1 MFCADDY
8 SPAGLAARM
17 EILDRVNLY
26 FHAADRRRWH
36 LMAHVFHDDATWNMS
51 AVGGH
56 TWRETTA
63 VCDAL
68 FAERLKVTHHQLGN
82 VLLRLDGETAFG
94 EIYATAYHR
103 VRADAPPGGLFGGT
117 GYDYDLIGGL
127 RYCDRFERRDGQ
139 WRIADRRGVSEW
151 RHHQPAADGILASVS
166 PGFRGRHD
174 DTDPSTA
181 VVAGL

>member
-1 MFCADDY
+1 MFSADDY
-8 SPAGLAARM
+8 APAGLAARM
-17 EILDRVNLY
+17 EILDRINLY

-51 AVGGH
+51 AVGGQ
-56 TWRETTA
+56 TWRDTTA

-82 VLLRLDGETAFG
+82 VLIRLDGETAFS

-117 GYDYDLIGGL
+117 GYEYDLIGGL
-127 RYCDRFERRDGQ
+127 RYCDRFERRGWAVAHRGPARRVRMAAPSARRRWHPRQ
-139 WRIADRRGVSEW
+139 RGARVPRTPRRG
-151 RHHQPAADGILASVS
+151 
-166 PGFRGRHD
+166 
-174 DTDPSTA
+174 
-181 VVAGL
+181 